1 MKLRRIVTRVLFV
14 VLISVV
20 ANAAVHNPLRVKV
33 LDSQSR
39 SVTVNGSD
47 VPKNCDFANY
57 DAYCHSSKTEEV
69 TNTLLVQEDDK
80 PPYRVS
86 CNIETKWSRCVPL
99 VPGLSYDVKKEKHG
113 LVVYYLDER
122 GKLRQ
127 QRYNYV
133 DGESGHTDADKASPR
148 TAASGASSTDEARLE
163 RVECS
168 FTSSPVGADVTV
180 DGKYVG
186 STPSVISMGA
196 GDHEVEMSLAGFGL
210 WKRDLTI
217 STGSQISVNAV
228 LQKRQ

>member
-1 MKLRRIVTRVLFV
+1 MKLRRILMQVAFV
-14 VLISVV
+14 IVIPLL
-20 ANAAVHNPLRVKV
+20 ANGAVHNPLRIKV
-33 LDSQSR
+33 LDSESR
-39 SVTVNGSD
+39 SVIVNGSD
-47 VPKNCDFANY
+47 IPKNCDFANY

-99 VPGLSYDVKKEKHG
+99 VPGLRYDVKREKHG
-113 LVVYYLDER
+113 LLVYYVDER

-133 DGESGHTDADKASPR
+133 EGESGHSDAALGS
-148 TAASGASSTDEARLE
+148 SGTDEAKPE
-163 RVECS
+163 RVKCS
-168 FTSSPVGADVTV
+168 FVSTPLGAEVTV

-186 STPSVISMGA
+186 STPSVVNLGA
-196 GDHEVEMSLAGFGL
+196 GDHDIEMSLAGFGL

-217 STGSQISVNAV
+217 LTGSQISVNAV
-228 LQKRQ
+228 LEKRQ

>member
-1 MKLRRIVTRVLFV
+1 MKLRRIGMQV
-14 VLISVV
+14 VLVMVIPPV
-20 ANAAVHNPLRVKV
+20 ANAAVHNPLRIKV
-33 LDSQSR
+33 LDSESR

-47 VPKNCDFANY
+47 ILKNCDFANY

-86 CNIETKWSRCVPL
+86 CSIETKWSRCVPL
-99 VPGLSYDVKKEKHG
+99 VPGLSYDAKKEKHG
-113 LVVYYLDER
+113 LLVYYLDER
-122 GKLRQ
+122 GKLRE

-133 DGESGHTDADKASPR
+133 EGDSGHADTDKAS
-148 TAASGASSTDEARLE
+148 AASGASGTNEVKPES
-163 RVECS
+163 VKCS
-168 FTSSPVGADVTV
+168 FTSTPLGAEVTV

-186 STPSVISMGA
+186 STPSVISLGA
-196 GDHEVEMSLAGFGL
+196 GDHDVEMSLAGFGL

-228 LQKRQ
+228 LEKRQ

>member
-1 MKLRRIVTRVLFV
+1 MKLRRIVMQV
-14 VLISVV
+14 VLLVLVSVG
-20 ANAAVHNPLRVKV
+20 ASAAVHNPLRIKV
-33 LDSQSR
+33 LDSESR
-39 SVTVNGSD
+39 SFTVNGSD
-47 VPKNCDFANY
+47 IPKNCDFANY

-86 CNIETKWSRCVPL
+86 CSIETKWSRCVPL

-113 LVVYYLDER
+113 LLVYYLDER

-133 DGESGHTDADKASPR
+133 DGDKAG
-148 TAASGASSTDEARLE
+148 AASGPSSTDDVQPE
-163 RVECS
+163 RVKCS
-168 FTSSPVGADVTV
+168 FSSTPLGAEVTI

-186 STPSVISMGA
+186 STPSVISMGT

-210 WKRDLTI
+210 WKRDLTLW
-217 STGSQISVNAV
+217 TGSQISVNAV
-228 LQKRQ
+228 LEKRQ

>member
-1 MKLRRIVTRVLFV
+1 MKLRRILVQV
-14 VLISVV
+14 VVVMVIPLV
-20 ANAAVHNPLRVKV
+20 ANAAVRNPLRIKV
-33 LDSQSR
+33 LDSESR

-47 VPKNCDFANY
+47 IPKNCDFANY

-99 VPGLSYDVKKEKHG
+99 VPGLSYDAKKEKHG

-133 DGESGHTDADKASPR
+133 DGDSSHADADKDN
-148 TAASGASSTDEARLE
+148 AASGSSSTDDGQSEG
-163 RVECS
+163 VKCN
-168 FTSSPVGADVTV
+168 FTSTPLGAEVTV

-186 STPSVISMGA
+186 STPSVISLGA
-196 GDHEVEMSLAGFGL
+196 GDHDVEMSLAGFGL

-217 STGSQISVNAV
+217 LTGSQISVNAV
-228 LQKRQ
+228 LEKRQ